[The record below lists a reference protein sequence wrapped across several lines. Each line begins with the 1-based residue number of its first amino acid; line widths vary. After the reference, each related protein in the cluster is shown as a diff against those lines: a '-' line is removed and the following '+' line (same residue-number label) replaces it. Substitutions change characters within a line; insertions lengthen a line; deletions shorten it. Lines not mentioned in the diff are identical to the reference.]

1 MTTEYKSSDGRTF
14 MIEKMNAYHLH
25 NAIKKLSANY
35 KRSKEAGETLA
46 ALRTEQERR
55 GGPPEDAK

>member
-1 MTTEYKSSDGRTF
+1 MTEYKTSAGKVVKIAD
-14 MIEKMNAYHLH
+14 MNPYHLA

>member
-1 MTTEYKSSDGRTF
+1 MDTYKTSAGKVVK
-14 MIEKMNAYHLH
+14 IAEMNARHLA

-35 KRSKEAGETLA
+35 KPEHANVLS
-46 ALRTEQERR
+46 ALHKEQERR